1 MEDKMILVAVTIV
14 LLVITVIGTMRVIK
28 SKIEN
33 SYNSIKKD
41 NSDYRFIEV
50 ENIKTRNIF

>member
-1 MEDKMILVAVTIV
+1 MEGILIGVGF
-14 LLVITVIGTMRVIK
+14 LLVVLMIVIGTIK
-28 SKIEN
+28 SKFKDI
-33 SYNSIKKD
+33 YNPIKKD

>member
-1 MEDKMILVAVTIV
+1 MEGVLIGVGF
-14 LLVITVIGTMRVIK
+14 LLVVLMIVIGTIK
-28 SKIEN
+28 SKFKDI
-33 SYNSIKKD
+33 YNPIKKD

>member
-1 MEDKMILVAVTIV
+1 MEGILIGTGF
-14 LLVITVIGTMRVIK
+14 LLVVLMIVIGTIK
-28 SKIEN
+28 SKFKDI
-33 SYNSIKKD
+33 YNPIKKD

>member
-1 MEDKMILVAVTIV
+1 MEGVLIGIGFILVALMI
-14 LLVITVIGTMRVIK
+14 VIGAIK
-28 SKIEN
+28 NKFKDI
-33 SYNSIKKD
+33 YNPIRKD

>member
-1 MEDKMILVAVTIV
+1 MEGILIGAGF
-14 LLVITVIGTMRVIK
+14 LLVVLMIVIGTIK
-28 SKIEN
+28 SKFKDI
-33 SYNSIKKD
+33 YNPIKKD

>member
-1 MEDKMILVAVTIV
+1 MEGILIGIGF
-14 LLVITVIGTMRVIK
+14 LLVVLMIVRGTIK
-28 SKIEN
+28 SKFKDI
-33 SYNSIKKD
+33 YNPIKKD